1 VAEVSRADVIF
12 PISIPPPSV
21 QLPPGNHCGMAT
33 PRADPADPGSYVD
46 SVLAGY
52 VALHAGVLRYARDGE
67 ARSVFRR
74 TSDDARVALLSGGG
88 SGHEPAHAGFVGA
101 GLLSGAVCGSLFA
114 SPSSSSVLRAILE
127 TAPPAGVLLIVKNY
141 TGDRL
146 NFGLAAERARAL
158 GVAVRVVVVGDDAA
172 LPPNPVA
179 GRRGLAG
186 TLFVHKIAGAAA
198 AAGLSLDQVWAE
210 ASAAAG
216 AVATVGVSLSLATLP
231 GATPA
236 LSIPAG
242 MMDVGGG
249 IHGEAGAEQLPLR
262 STRDMVSHIIARL
275 LDNPHGQG
283 FPPGCRVAVLI
294 NSLGATP
301 PGELAVV
308 GGAALAQ
315 LREAGIRVVRAYCG
329 ALMTSLDARG
339 VSISLLAI
347 HDDTM
352 LDRLDA
358 PTEAPAW
365 PRALSLPDDQADIP
379 CSLAV
384 EPEHSVSLTRRQGPP
399 TTPLGRAFGAAIP
412 AAAAAIAALESQLD
426 AWDAVAGD
434 GDTGST
440 LARGARA
447 VLDDLPSYN
456 LDNHGDA
463 WAGLAASVRRAVGG
477 TSGALLDACFTAA
490 EAQARSCPA
499 DGPGAAFEAGVLA
512 ISRVGGAAPG
522 MRTMLDALVPAV
534 AACRAAG
541 GTAAAAA
548 DAAAAGAE
556 ATRTMA
562 ARAGRA
568 SYVAPAALRAGDTPD
583 PGAAAVAVALRAIA
597 DALLSVRAS

>member
-1 VAEVSRADVIF
+1 
-12 PISIPPPSV
+12 
-21 QLPPGNHCGMAT
+21 MAT
-33 PRADPADPGSYVD
+33 HADPGSYVD
-46 SVLAGY
+46 SMLGGY

-67 ARSVFRR
+67 ARCVFQR
-74 TSDDARVALLSGGG
+74 TRDDARVALLSGGG

-101 GLLSGAVCGSLFA
+101 GMLSSAVCGSLFA

-127 TAPPAGVLLIVKNY
+127 TATPALGVLLIVKNY

-158 GVAVRVVVVGDDAA
+158 GVAVRVVIVGDDVA

-198 AAGLSLDQVWAE
+198 AAGLPLDQVWAE

-216 AVATVGVSLSLATLP
+216 AVASVGISLSLATLP
-231 GATPA
+231 GAMPS

-242 MMDVGGG
+242 QMDFGGG
-249 IHGEAGAEQLPLR
+249 IHGEAGAEQVPLG
-262 STRDMVSHIIARL
+262 SARDMVRRIIARL
-275 LDNPHGQG
+275 LDNPHGPG
-283 FPPGCRVAVLI
+283 FPPGSRVAVLI

-301 PGELAVV
+301 PGELAAV
-308 GGAALAQ
+308 GGAALAE
-315 LREAGIRVVRAYCG
+315 LRGAGILVVRAYSG

-352 LDRLDA
+352 LHRLDA
-358 PTEAPAW
+358 PTDAPAW
-365 PRALSLPDDQADIP
+365 PRALALPDDVADTP
-379 CSLAV
+379 SSLAL
-384 EPEHSVSLTRRQGPP
+384 EPEHSVSLSHRHGAP

-412 AAAAAIAALESQLD
+412 AAAAAIVAHESQLD

-447 VLDDLPSYN
+447 VLDDLPLYN
-456 LDNHGDA
+456 LDNHGDV

-499 DGPGAAFEAGVLA
+499 DGPGAAFEAGVLG

-534 AACRAAG
+534 AACRAPG

-556 ATRTMA
+556 ATKTMA

-568 SYVAPAALRAGDTPD
+568 SYVAPAALREGDTPD
-583 PGAAAVAVALRAIA
+583 PGAAAVAVTLRAIA
-597 DALLSVRAS
+597 DALCERL